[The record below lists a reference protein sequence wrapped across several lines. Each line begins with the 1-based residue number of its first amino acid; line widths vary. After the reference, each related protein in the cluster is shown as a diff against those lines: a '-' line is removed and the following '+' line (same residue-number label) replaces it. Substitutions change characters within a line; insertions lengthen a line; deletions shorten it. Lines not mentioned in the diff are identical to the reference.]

1 MKPKL
6 GIIYAGKST
15 SLPVNRFQEILVKRE
30 EFMNSNP
37 TTEVQ
42 VSTTEFMD
50 KYLPLFK
57 EAMRDYDVKSIE
69 DLLLAFGDFCE
80 NCEDIV
86 EIKNFPVRL
95 NEYYVLL
102 NYENRSNNIVS
113 ESKVGYSI
121 WDPYDKYKESNG
133 KNVKCGCTT
142 PYLYTD
148 NYQCDTFEIV
158 PGVWT
163 EVGTIVT
170 KLTYNCRYVQ
180 TNKLIGNLKDFGRWP
195 LNQIHLFLNV
205 GMGKD
210 EIGVISLEYADEK
223 FTEEEFLRL
232 IDLDDNY
239 HSGDNKFGL
248 MYYNKFEFEDIIK
261 HHETGI
267 ISIKPNVNVI
277 HQGHEATIKIEF
289 EDEHDE
295 IIGIPDKEV
304 FIWSNM
310 SYTDIVERICKD
322 YRTICVRKPGILYFN
337 QDRAISRVDFRIRS
351 FKNMKITV
359 VVNGNAYVAPL
370 QFC

>member
-30 EFMNSNP
+30 EFMNSQP

-57 EAMRDYDVKSIE
+57 EAMREYDVKSIE

-80 NCEDIV
+80 NCVDIV

-95 NEYYVLL
+95 NEYYILL
-102 NYENRSNNIVS
+102 NYENKENNIIS
-113 ESKVGYSI
+113 ESKIGYNI
-121 WDPYDKYKESNG
+121 WDPYNKYKESTD

-158 PGVWT
+158 PGIWT
-163 EVGTIVT
+163 EVGTIIT
-170 KLTYNCRYVQ
+170 KVTYNCRYIQ
-180 TNKLIGNLKDFGRWP
+180 TQKLINDLEEFGRWP

-205 GMGKD
+205 AKGKD
-210 EIGVISLEYADEK
+210 EIGVLSLEYADEK
-223 FTEEEFLRL
+223 FSVEEFLRL
-232 IDLDDNY
+232 IDLEDHY
-239 HSGDNKFGL
+239 VSGETKLGL
-248 MYYNKFEFEDIIK
+248 MYYSKFEFNDIIK

-267 ISIKPNVNVI
+267 VSIKSDTDTI
-277 HQGHEATIKIEF
+277 YKGHEATIKIEF
-289 EDEHDE
+289 DDEHDE
-295 IIGIPDKEV
+295 VITIPDKEV

-310 SYTDIVERICKD
+310 AYTDVVERICKD
-322 YRTICVRKPGILYFN
+322 YRALCIRKPGIMYYN
-337 QDRAISRVDFRIRS
+337 QDRGIQRVDFRIRS
-351 FKNMKITV
+351 LENMKITV
-359 VVNGNAYVAPL
+359 VVNGNAYIVPL